1 MDQDGMYYGKSNT
14 LMPKQLSLNQ
24 ELFFDKGMKG
34 YVYFYPYILLASY
47 TYVRLSRNI
56 KMWRLWPKIV

>member
-56 KMWRLWPKIV
+56 KM